1 MLRVLASLRWAD
13 LREAAAG
20 LVSVVR
26 TLGLGD
32 GLRAI
37 AFATRRHWAAMRR
50 GEGRYR
56 ETGKRRI
63 WFKLHYLARV
73 YEYLAE
79 REPGRASQLF
89 EAIVTPP
96 TLAFIGRVIPPSE
109 SLSKELVLHRLWPKM
124 IRRDYNIVAEAD
136 PPRGNSASLR
146 VRRCYINEV
155 VREVGLMP
163 VADKICGGDF
173 VFWDGYHRNVSF
185 SRTQTLLRGDSLCD
199 HTLTWKDQ

>member
-1 MLRVLASLRWAD
+1 MLRVLASLRCAD
-13 LREAAAG
+13 LRESTAG

-37 AFATRRHWAAMRR
+37 AFATRRHWNAMRR
-50 GEGRYR
+50 GGGNYR
-56 ETGKRRI
+56 EAGKRRI

-73 YEYLAE
+73 YEYLTE
-79 REPGRASQLF
+79 REHARADQLF

-96 TLAFIGRVIPPSE
+96 TVAFIGRVIPPSE
-109 SLSKELVLHRLWPKM
+109 SLSKEFVLHRLWPGM
-124 IRRDYNIVAEAD
+124 VRRDYNIIAEAV
-136 PPRGNSASLR
+136 PPEGNSASLC
-146 VRRCYINEV
+146 VHRCYINEV

-185 SRTQTLLRGDSLCD
+185 SRTRTLLRGDSHCD